1 MVTRG
6 DTAPQKRRKTRH
18 LRKSKSY
25 TKRRGPI
32 RLDTSTVINL
42 PNVQL
47 TEDETLL
54 LSRGLTFCL
63 TPRHIDCTQV
73 KADINYFSRRLRLKE
88 YFFDSENNC
97 DFNPNPFR
105 LKSTWCPPTNR
116 EPVLHIYIDS
126 VEKDIMSAK
135 PTRIRDNLTKRDQQ
149 ALKKLCQR
157 TDILIKPA
165 DKGSGTSYEQTGL
178 LRRML

>member
-1 MVTRG
+1 MHYPTDFPFYIQVGDAIDSLSLRQQDHTRSNQSHARQPEDPPNDHPTTNHSLVENNSTA

-42 PNVQL
+42 SNVQL

-54 LSRGLTFCL
+54 LFRGLTFCP
-63 TPRHIDCTQV
+63 TPRHIDWTQV
-73 KADINYFSRRLRLKE
+73 KADINDFSRRLRLKE
-88 YFFDSENNC
+88 YFFDSVNNC

-105 LKSTWCPPTNR
+105 LKSAWCPPPTLR
-116 EPVLHIYIDS
+116 ES
-126 VEKDIMSAK
+126 
-135 PTRIRDNLTKRDQQ
+135 
-149 ALKKLCQR
+149 
-157 TDILIKPA
+157 
-165 DKGSGTSYEQTGL
+165 
-178 LRRML
+178 